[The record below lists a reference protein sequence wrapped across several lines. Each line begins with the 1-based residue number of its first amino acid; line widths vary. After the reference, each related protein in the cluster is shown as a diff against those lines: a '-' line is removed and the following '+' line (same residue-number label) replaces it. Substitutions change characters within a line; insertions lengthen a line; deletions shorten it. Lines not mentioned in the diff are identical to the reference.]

1 MTRIDTKELRGIIGC
16 FKDLSDPRSP
26 VNRLHL
32 LVDVIVISI
41 GGVIAGADGPVG
53 IAEWAQAQ
61 KAWLHKHLQLPNG
74 IPSHDTIGRVLEAL
88 QPEAFQECFLAWLQS
103 LMDAGEGGEH
113 RSAEKQIA
121 IDGKTLRRSHDR
133 RRGLKPLHLVSAW
146 ATQEGI
152 TLGQLATEEKSNEIT
167 AIPELLDRLD
177 LENAIVTI
185 DAAGCQKNIAA
196 KIIEGG
202 GDYVLALKGNQE
214 TLYQAI
220 QNYFDEQVER
230 DFVGVP
236 VSYWEEQERSHGR
249 LDKRYY
255 YQLTVPADLVGRKK
269 WRGLKTLGVAIRISE
284 ANGVETIDTRFYIS
298 SLRRSIKRFARFV
311 RGHWGIESTLHWILD
326 MTFREDESRVRGR
339 RSADNLSWLRRLSLT
354 LLKKHPAKKSI
365 AMKRRIAGWNVDFLM
380 QVLTGTDG

>member
-1 MTRIDTKELRGIIGC
+1 MTRVDSKELRGIIGC
-16 FKDLSDPRSP
+16 FEDLADPRSP

-61 KAWLHKHLQLPNG
+61 KAWLQKHLQLPHG

-88 QPEAFQECFLAWLQS
+88 QPEAFQECFLAWLQT
-103 LMDAGEGGEH
+103 LMEPGEGSEH
-113 RSAEKQIA
+113 RSADKHIA

-146 ATQEGI
+146 ATREGI

-177 LENAIVTI
+177 LESAIVTI
-185 DAAGCQKNIAA
+185 DAAGCQKSIAA
-196 KIIEGG
+196 KIVEGG
-202 GDYVLALKGNQE
+202 GDYVLALKGNQS

-220 QNYFDEQVER
+220 ENYFDAQVER
-230 DFVGVP
+230 DFAGVP
-236 VSYWEEQERSHGR
+236 VSYWEEQEKSHGR

-255 YQLTVPADLVGRKK
+255 YQLTVPVDLLGREK
-269 WRGLKTLGVAIRISE
+269 WRGLKTLGVALRISE
-284 ANGVETIDTRFYIS
+284 ANGVQTIDTRFYIS
-298 SLRRSIKRFARFV
+298 SLRRSIQRFARCV
-311 RGHWGIESTLHWILD
+311 RGHWGIESTLHWSLD

-339 RSADNLSWLRRLSLT
+339 RSADNLSWLRRLALT

-365 AMKRRIAGWNVDFLM
+365 AMKRRIAGWNVNFLM
-380 QVLTGTDG
+380 QVLMGTDG